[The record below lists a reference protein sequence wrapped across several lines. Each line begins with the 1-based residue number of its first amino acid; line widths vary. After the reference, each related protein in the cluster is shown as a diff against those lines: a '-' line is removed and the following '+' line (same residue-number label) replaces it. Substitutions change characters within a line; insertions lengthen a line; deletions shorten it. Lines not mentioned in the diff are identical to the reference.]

1 MTDIAFKILH
11 INRNEKER
19 NEFAELL
26 NYQTKCFDEF
36 SLAKTN
42 ESTDFLMENVKK
54 YQELLGVENIEINLA
69 DIENPFDILINGANK
84 FFNSTDCNKSISEI
98 VAIVIYYLSDPIG
111 FIFVWNHNEYYAV
124 QHIQNLI
131 PYYIANSVVNK
142 KINFAT
148 IVFEYVYEYIKMNQG
163 KILCVRPINKMIQF
177 VEKNKF
183 VKLLL
188 INQNHFTDN
197 EREIFGCCEFLY
209 KYPFRNNKD
218 FIENPDTNI
227 VVDYIYYKILKFC

>member
-1 MTDIAFKILH
+1 MTNIAFKILH
-11 INRNEKER
+11 INRDEKER
-19 NEFAELL
+19 DEFAELL
-26 NYQTKCFDEF
+26 NYQTRWFDDF
-36 SLAKTN
+36 SLVKTN
-42 ESTDFLMENVKK
+42 GPTDFLLENVKK
-54 YQELLGVENIEINLA
+54 YQEILGVENIEINLA
-69 DIENPFDILINGANK
+69 NIENPFDILVNGANK
-84 FFNSTDCNKSISEI
+84 FFNTTDCNKSISEI
-98 VAIVIYYLSDPIG
+98 VAIVIYYVSVPIG

-148 IVFEYVYEYIKMNQG
+148 IVFEYVYEYIKEQQG

-183 VKLLL
+183 AKLLL
-188 INQNHFTDN
+188 ENHNHFTDD
-197 EREIFGCCEFLY
+197 EREIFRCCEYLY

-227 VVDYIYYKILKFC
+227 VVDYIYYKILKFI